1 MPDWTPDLR
10 QRLSSVRLAPAREAE
25 IIEELSQHL
34 DDRWRELIAGGADP
48 EAAEHLARAEFR
60 DNDRLASYLSPLR
73 QAHWA
78 DRTPVATDTS
88 LLRGLTADIRDAIRG
103 LRLTPGFTSAALVVL
118 MLGIGATTAI
128 FSVVDAVVLRGLPFD
143 QPDRLVAIGER
154 SSGGKAGT
162 KPLGPPG
169 ATGVNAS
176 DPLALSRIQPQNY
189 LDWVAQQRVF
199 ESIAAIHDLNQSTL
213 DLPGAA
219 PEEIVMHRVTAGFF
233 EVLRIRPAIGRAFTA
248 ENEVDGRQRV
258 AVLSDALWRRLFNG
272 DPNVLGRTVP
282 LNDGS
287 YEVVGVMPAGVS
299 YPIGAVKPTDL
310 WTPYVV
316 PESERVRGGRSISIY
331 LTAIARLKPGVTVQD
346 AQAQMGQIAASIE
359 QANLAIARGLS
370 FGVRPL
376 ADHLVGASVRS
387 WMLMLLTA
395 VGIVLLIA
403 CANVANLLLARAG
416 AREREV
422 AVRAALGAGRWRL
435 ARQFIVESLMLS
447 IAGTALAIV
456 FAWWAVRVLRSAL
469 PEELPRVMTIAV
481 DPRVLAAAAGLAIVT
496 GLLFGVI
503 PALQLSRPDLT
514 NALNDS
520 GRSASGGRRRQRV
533 RSVLVVAEIALA
545 VVLLVGAALFI
556 ASFVRL
562 MQVDAGFNPDGVL
575 TFQIFRSS
583 PPGTRPPDAHDALTQ
598 IAEAVARTHGVINAA
613 VASPGI
619 PLTVN
624 MHIDGFAVRGRPVE
638 ADRSISLK
646 VVTPDYH
653 RALRIPLRR
662 GRLFE
667 PTDRAGN
674 PDVIILNEAAAKHF
688 FGGEDPVGK
697 TAFVRGKDRL
707 VIGVVSD
714 TRQWGIETPARTE
727 VYLPMAQSEANSG
740 YLVIRTS
747 GDPYDALPAARA
759 AMRAAFP
766 DAPARSVATMSERVA
781 KQTAQRRLNM
791 LTLGLFGL
799 LGLVIS
805 AVGVYGL
812 MAYHVTQRT
821 REIGVRMALGAT
833 RSNVIGMVLLNASRL
848 IAIGLAIGGVAAW
861 YLGATA
867 TTFLYGLEAH
877 DPRAFGL
884 AVITLTLAALAA
896 TLVPARRAA
905 TVDPTVALRAE

>member
-10 QRLSSVRLAPAREAE
+10 ARLSSVRLAPAREAE

-48 EAAEHLARAEFR
+48 NAAEHLARAEFR
-60 DNDRLASYLSPLR
+60 DHDLLARYLSPLR

-78 DRTPVATDTS
+78 DRTPVPTQRS

-103 LRLTPGFTSAALVVL
+103 LRSTPGFTIAALVVL
-118 MLGIGATTAI
+118 TLGVGATTAI
-128 FSVVDAVVLRGLPFD
+128 FSVVDAVVLRSLPFE

-154 SSGGKAGT
+154 SWGGKAG
-162 KPLGPPG
+162 KRPGLPGPATPDPG
-169 ATGVNAS
+169 

-213 DLPGAA
+213 NLPGAA

-233 EVLRIRPAIGRAFTA
+233 DVLRIRPAIGRAFTA
-248 ENEVDGRQRV
+248 ENEVEGRQHV
-258 AVLSDALWRRLFNG
+258 VVLSDALWRRLFNG

-287 YEVVGVMPAGVS
+287 YEVVGVMPPGVT
-299 YPIGAVKPTDL
+299 YPIGAVKPTEL
-310 WTPYVV
+310 WAPYVV
-316 PESERVRGGRSISIY
+316 PENERVRGGGTGISIY

-346 AQAQMGQIAASIE
+346 AQAQLNQIAASIQ
-359 QANLAIARGLS
+359 QANPTFARGLS

-435 ARQFIVESLMLS
+435 ARQFMVESLVLS
-447 IAGTALAIV
+447 IAGTALAIG
-456 FAWWAVRVLRSAL
+456 FAWWAVRMLRSAL
-469 PEELPRVMTIAV
+469 PEDLPRVMTIAV
-481 DPRVLAAAAGLAIVT
+481 DPRVLAAAAGLAILT
-496 GLLFGVI
+496 GLFFGVV
-503 PALQLSRPDLT
+503 PALQLSRPDLS
-514 NALNDS
+514 NALNES

-556 ASFVRL
+556 ASFIRL
-562 MQVDAGFNPDGVL
+562 MQIDAGFNPDNVL
-575 TFQIFRSS
+575 TLQVFRSS
-583 PPGTRPPDAHDALTQ
+583 APGTRPPDAHDAFIQMAADLAQTP
-598 IAEAVARTHGVINAA
+598 GVINAA

-624 MHIDGFAVRGRPVE
+624 LHVDGFSVRGKPIE
-638 ADRSISLK
+638 GDRSISLK

-667 PTDRAGN
+667 PTDRAGS
-674 PDVIILNEAAAKHF
+674 PDVVILNDAAAKHF
-688 FGGEDPVGK
+688 FGGEDPVGQ
-697 TAFVRGKDRL
+697 TVVVNRKDR
-707 VIGVVSD
+707 VVVGVVSD
-714 TRQWGIETPARTE
+714 ARQWNLETPARTE
-727 VYLPMAQSEANSG
+727 VYLPMAQSEATSG
-740 YLVIRTS
+740 YVVIRTS

-759 AMRAAFP
+759 AMRHAFP
-766 DAPARSVATMSERVA
+766 DAPPRYVATMSERVA

-812 MAYHVTQRT
+812 MAYNVTQRT

-833 RSNVIGMVLLNASRL
+833 RSNVIAMVLLNATGL
-848 IAIGLAIGGVAAW
+848 IAIGLAIGAVAAW

-867 TTFLYGLEAH
+867 RTFLYGLEAH
-877 DPRAFGL
+877 DPRAFAV
-884 AVITLTLAALAA
+884 AVITLSVAALVA

>member
-1 MPDWTPDLR
+1 MPDWMPDLR
-10 QRLSSVRLAPAREAE
+10 QRLSAVRLAPAREAE

-60 DNDRLASYLSPLR
+60 DNDLLARYLSPLR
-73 QAHWA
+73 QAQWA
-78 DRTPVATDTS
+78 DRTRVATRES

-103 LRLTPGFTSAALVVL
+103 LRLTPGFSIAALVVL
-118 MLGIGATTAI
+118 TLGIGATTAI
-128 FSVVDAVVLRGLPFD
+128 FSVVDAVVLRGLPFE
-143 QPDRLVAIGER
+143 QPDRLVALGER
-154 SSGGKAGT
+154 APGGKAG
-162 KPLGPPG
+162 KRPIGVPGPPVVDVG
-169 ATGVNAS
+169 
-176 DPLALSRIQPQNY
+176 DPLALGRIRPQNY

-199 ESIAAIHDLNQSTL
+199 ESMAAIADLNESTL
-213 DLPGAA
+213 NLPGAS
-219 PEEIVMHRVTAGFF
+219 PETIVLHRVTAQFF
-233 EVLRIRPAIGRAFTA
+233 DVLRMRPAIGRTFSV

-258 AVLSDALWRRLFNG
+258 AVLSDSLWRRLFNG
-272 DPNVLGRTVP
+272 DANVIGRTIP

-287 YEVVGVMPAGVS
+287 YEVVGVMPPGVT
-299 YPIGAVKPTDL
+299 YPIGAVKPTDV

-316 PESERVRGGRSISIY
+316 PESERVRGGRGISIY

-346 AQAQMGQIAASIE
+346 GQAQMNQIAAAIE
-359 QANLAIARGLS
+359 QANPDVKGMS

-395 VGIVLLIA
+395 VAIVLLIA

-435 ARQFIVESLMLS
+435 ARQFMVESLVLS

-456 FAWWAVRVLRSAL
+456 FAWWAVRILRSAL
-469 PEELPRVMTIAV
+469 PEDLPRVMTIAV

-496 GLLFGVI
+496 GLLFGGV

-514 NALNDS
+514 HGLNES

-533 RSVLVVAEIALA
+533 RSVLVVVEIALA

-556 ASFVRL
+556 DSFRRL
-562 MQVDAGFNPDGVL
+562 MQVDAGFNPNGVL
-575 TFQIFRSS
+575 TLQIFRSS
-583 PPGTRPPDAHDALTQ
+583 PPGTRPPDVHDALIQ
-598 IAEAVARTHGVINAA
+598 IAESVSQTRGVINAA

-624 MHIDGFAVRGRPVE
+624 MHIDGFSVRGRPVE

-653 RALRIPLRR
+653 RALRIPLRN

-667 PTDRAGN
+667 PTDRPGS

-688 FGGEDPVGK
+688 FRGEDPIGK
-697 TAFVRGKDRL
+697 TAIVGGKERR
-707 VIGVVSD
+707 VVGVVSD
-714 TRQWGIETPARTE
+714 ARQWSLETPARTE
-727 VYLPMAQSEANSG
+727 AYLPMAQTDAASG
-740 YLVIRTS
+740 FLVIRTS
-747 GDPYDALPAARA
+747 GDPYDALPAVHA
-759 AMRAAFP
+759 AMRAAVP
-766 DAPARSVATMSERVA
+766 DAPPRSIATMSERVA
-781 KQTAQRRLNM
+781 KQSAQRRLNM

-805 AVGVYGL
+805 TVGVYGVI
-812 MAYHVTQRT
+812 AYNVSQRT

-833 RSNVIGMVLLNASRL
+833 RSNVIAMVLMNASRL
-848 IAIGLAIGGVAAW
+848 IGIGLAIGGVAAW

-867 TTFLYGLEAH
+867 RTFLYGLEAH
-877 DPRAFGL
+877 DPLAFGV
-884 AVITLTLAALAA
+884 AVITLTFAALLAS
-896 TLVPARRAA
+896 LVPARRAA

>member
-10 QRLSSVRLAPAREAE
+10 ERLSSVRLAPAREAE
-25 IIEELSQHL
+25 IVEELSQHL

-60 DNDRLASYLSPLR
+60 DSDLLARYLAPLR

-78 DRTPVATDTS
+78 DRTPVPTQRS

-103 LRLTPGFTSAALVVL
+103 LRSTPGFTIAALLVL
-118 MLGIGATTAI
+118 TLGVGATTAI
-128 FSVVDAVVLRGLPFD
+128 FSVVDAVVLRSLPFD

-154 SSGGKAGT
+154 SPGGKAG
-162 KPLGPPG
+162 KRPGGVPGPP
-169 ATGVNAS
+169 VVDAS
-176 DPLALSRIQPQNY
+176 DPLALRRIRPQNY
-189 LDWVAQQRVF
+189 LDWVAQERVF
-199 ESIAAIHDLNQSTL
+199 ESMAAIADLNESTL
-213 DLPGAA
+213 NLPGAV
-219 PEEIVMHRVTAGFF
+219 PETIVLDRVTAAFF
-233 EVLRIRPAIGRAFTA
+233 DVLRIRPAIGRAFTA
-248 ENEVDGRQRV
+248 DNEVDGRQRV
-258 AVLSDALWRRLFNG
+258 AVLSDSLWRRLFNG
-272 DPNVLGRTVP
+272 DPTVIGRTVP

-287 YEVVGVMPAGVS
+287 YEVVGVMPAGVT
-299 YPIGAVKPTDL
+299 YPIGAVRPTDL

-331 LTAIARLKPGVTVQD
+331 LTSIARLKPGVTVQD
-346 AQAQMGQIAASIE
+346 AQAQMNQIAAAIE
-359 QANLAIARGLS
+359 QANPDSRGVS

-435 ARQFIVESLMLS
+435 ARQFIVESLVLS
-447 IAGTALAIV
+447 MAGTVLAIV
-456 FAWWAVRVLRSAL
+456 FARVAVQVLRSAL
-469 PEELPRVMTIAV
+469 PEDLPRVMTIAV
-481 DPRVLAAAAGLAIVT
+481 DPRVLAAAATLALLT

-503 PALQLSRPDLT
+503 PAFQLSKPDLT
-514 NALNDS
+514 NALNES
-520 GRSASGGRRRQRV
+520 GRSASGGRRRQRM

-556 ASFVRL
+556 GSFIRL
-562 MQVDAGFNPDGVL
+562 MQIDGGFNPDGVL
-575 TFQIFRSS
+575 TLQVFRSS
-583 PPGTRPPDAHDALTQ
+583 TPGTRPPDAHDAFIQ
-598 IAEAVARTHGVINAA
+598 IAADVARTPGVINAA
-613 VASPGI
+613 FASPGI

-624 MHIDGFAVRGRPVE
+624 MNIDGLGVRGRVVE
-638 ADRSISLK
+638 GDSSISIK
-646 VVTPDYH
+646 RVTPDYH
-653 RALRIPLRR
+653 RALRIPVRR

-667 PTDRAGN
+667 ATDRAGS
-674 PDVIILNEAAAKHF
+674 PDVIILNEAAATHF
-688 FGGEDPVGK
+688 FPGEDPVGQ
-697 TAFVRGKDRL
+697 TVVVDRRDRR
-707 VIGVVSD
+707 VVGVVSD
-714 TRQWGIETPARTE
+714 VRQWSLETPARTE
-727 VYLPMAQSEANSG
+727 VYLPMAQSEATSG
-740 YLVIRTS
+740 FLVIRTS

-759 AMRAAFP
+759 AMRAAWP
-766 DAPARSVATMSERVA
+766 DTPPRYVATMSERVA

-791 LTLGLFGL
+791 LMLGLFGL

-812 MAYHVTQRT
+812 MAYNVTQRT

-833 RSNVIGMVLLNASRL
+833 RSNVIGMILFNASAL
-848 IAIGLAIGGVAAW
+848 IAVGLAIGAVAAW

-867 TTFLYGLEAH
+867 KTFLYGLEAH
-877 DPRAFGL
+877 DARAF
-884 AVITLTLAALAA
+884 AVAVVTLSLAALVAS
-896 TLVPARRAA
+896 LVPARRAA
-905 TVDPTVALRAE
+905 TVDPSVALRAE